1 MGRRVWGRDQRERR
15 LSHRVDGMDAWR
27 GRPGS
32 PGGAGHRCSR
42 GYSDLA
48 GSGSRR
54 VSRRTPVDAPGR
66 AAGAVHLDGGIPL
79 LETDHQE
86 GARSHRRDHATQGR
100 AAGLAA
106 DRGPVHQ
113 VGRSARRCCHA
124 GPDALP
130 GRRKMTAT
138 VAEILTRLTALSQE
152 LAGAFRPA
160 TIVEIV
166 ARVLTEQLAPGRL
179 SVMLLDIDT
188 NRLVV
193 TYHNGPRPATTD
205 EPLLQLALRRGPLVF
220 PDNVAAR
227 AAELDVTVEKPAPA
241 SWLGLPI
248 VAVSRTIGAVAMEGD
263 SKNALDDSALMFT
276 RAVLAQAGIALE
288 NARLVELLSSG
299 KREWEQT
306 VDAFN
311 RAICYIDPQGAVRRA
326 NRVFAELIKLPV
338 TALPGRP
345 WLTLL
350 PPSWV
355 DPVARLLTLEGAP
368 RPVEIRAGER
378 TLMVT
383 AIATGEPG
391 AAVLLFED
399 QSEKRRLHDQL
410 LQSEKMSAIGQLIAG
425 VAHDLNNPL
434 ASVVGF
440 SDLLGEAADVPP
452 RLAEPLAMIR
462 QEAERAS
469 AIVRNLLSFARRQE
483 GERQLQSIR
492 PILESTHQLLKN
504 QLLAARIELTL
515 EFEPGLPEVEVHAN
529 QIKQVL
535 VNIINNAAQ
544 AIISTRATEG
554 GGKIQIVTKC
564 EPDGLSVHISD
575 TGPGIP
581 EAVAQRVFEPF
592 FSTKSEGEGTGLGL
606 SICLGIVKEHGGNI
620 SVEPGGAGSGRGATF
635 TVELPTGVRPE
646 LRPLAAGAET
656 QAVPPERLEHLR
668 VLVVDDEPHILHYMQ
683 VTLESWGHEVVL
695 ARDGSQALKRAL
707 MQPFD
712 LIICDLRMPRLGGRE
727 MFHTLARMHPTVAD
741 RIIFATGDT
750 VRGDTLQFLEELGRP
765 FLQKPFKLDALRRVL
780 AGVEKA
786 GARG

>member
-1 MGRRVWGRDQRERR
+1 MLER
-15 LSHRVDGMDAWR
+15 LI
-27 GRPGS
+27 
-32 PGGAGHRCSR
+32 
-42 GYSDLA
+42 
-48 GSGSRR
+48 
-54 VSRRTPVDAPGR
+54 T
-66 AAGAVHLDGGIPL
+66 
-79 LETDHQE
+79 
-86 GARSHRRDHATQGR
+86 
-100 AAGLAA
+100 
-106 DRGPVHQ
+106 
-113 VGRSARRCCHA
+113 
-124 GPDALP
+124 
-130 GRRKMTAT
+130 
-138 VAEILTRLTALSQE
+138 LSQE

-166 ARVLTEQLAPGRL
+166 ARTLAEQLAPGRL
-179 SVMLLDIDT
+179 SVMLLDVDT
-188 NRLVV
+188 NRLMVV
-193 TYHNGPRPATTD
+193 YHNGPRPATTD
-205 EPLLQLALRRGPLVF
+205 EPLLQLALRSGPLLF
-220 PDNVAAR
+220 PDSVADR
-227 AAELDVTVEKPAPA
+227 AAELDVTVGRPTPA
-241 SWLGLPI
+241 SWLGAPI

-263 SKNALDDSALMFT
+263 RSHAFDDKALLFT

-311 RAICYIDPQGAVRRA
+311 QAICYVDSQGAVRRA
-326 NRVFAELIKLPV
+326 NRVFAELVKLPV
-338 TALPGRP
+338 TAVPGRA
-345 WLTLL
+345 WVTLV

-355 DPVARLLTLEGAP
+355 DPIARLFTAGAEGGGGGGAAAP
-368 RPVEIRAGER
+368 AEVRAGDR
-378 TLMVT
+378 VLVVT
-383 AIATGEPG
+383 AIPTEPG
-391 AAVLLFED
+391 AAVLLLED
-399 QSEKRRLHDQL
+399 QSEKRRLQEQL

-452 RLAEPLAMIR
+452 RLAEPLAVIR

-515 EFEPGLPEVEVHAN
+515 SFEPGLPEVDVHAN
-529 QIKQVL
+529 QIKQVF

-544 AIISTRATEG
+544 AISSVQTKEG
-554 GGKIQIVTKC
+554 ARGGRIEIVTKC

-575 TGPGIP
+575 NGPGIP

-620 SVEPGGAGSGRGATF
+620 SVDPGGAGSGRGATF
-635 TVELPTGVRPE
+635 TVELPTGVRTAVS
-646 LRPLAAGAET
+646 PLSRGAAGVDTEPAPAER
-656 QAVPPERLEHLR
+656 VERLR

-683 VTLESWGHEVVL
+683 ATLESWGHEVVL

-727 MFHTLARMHPTVAD
+727 MFHTLSRMHPTVAD

-750 VRGDTLQFLEELGRP
+750 VRGDTLQFLEQLGRP

-780 AGVEKA
+780 AGVVKVPA
-786 GARG
+786 

>member
-1 MGRRVWGRDQRERR
+1 MI
-15 LSHRVDGMDAWR
+15 
-27 GRPGS
+27 GS
-32 PGGAGHRCSR
+32 
-42 GYSDLA
+42 
-48 GSGSRR
+48 
-54 VSRRTPVDAPGR
+54 VTEV
-66 AAGAVHLDGGIPL
+66 
-79 LETDHQE
+79 
-86 GARSHRRDHATQGR
+86 
-100 AAGLAA
+100 
-106 DRGPVHQ
+106 
-113 VGRSARRCCHA
+113 
-124 GPDALP
+124 
-130 GRRKMTAT
+130 
-138 VAEILTRLTALSQE
+138 LTRLTALSQE
-152 LAGAFRPA
+152 LAGAFRPT

-166 ARVLTEQLAPGRL
+166 ARVLTEELAPGRL
-179 SVMLLDIDT
+179 SVMLLDIDK
-188 NRLVV
+188 NQLAV
-193 TYHNGPRPATTD
+193 TYHNGPRPASTD

-227 AAELDVTVEKPAPA
+227 AAEVGVARGGAGPTPP
-241 SWLGLPI
+241 SWLGAPI
-248 VAVSRTIGAVAMEGD
+248 VAVTRTIGAVALEGNR
-263 SKNALDDSALMFT
+263 KNAFDDAKLMFT

-288 NARLVELLSSG
+288 NARLIELLSSG

-311 RAICYIDPQGAVRRA
+311 QAICYVDPHGTVRRT
-326 NRVFAELIKLPV
+326 NRVFADLIKLPV

-350 PPSWV
+350 PPAWIE
-355 DPVARLLTLEGAP
+355 PVARLLNSGPTPTPESAGT
-368 RPVEIRAGER
+368 PVEVRAGER

-383 AIATGEPG
+383 AIPTGEPG

-399 QSEKRRLHDQL
+399 QSEKRRLQEQL

-452 RLAEPLAMIR
+452 RLAEPLAVIR

-483 GERQLQSIR
+483 GERHLQSIR

-504 QLLAARIELTL
+504 QLLAAHIELTL
-515 EFEPGLPEVEVHAN
+515 TFEPGLPEVEVHAN
-529 QIKQVL
+529 QIKQVF

-544 AIISTRATEG
+544 AIASGRHKEG
-554 GGKIQIVTKC
+554 GGRIEIVARC
-564 EPDGLSVHISD
+564 EPDGISVSIAD
-575 TGPGIP
+575 NGPGIP
-581 EAVAQRVFEPF
+581 EAVAQHVFEPF

-606 SICLGIVKEHGGNI
+606 SICHGIVKEHGGNI
-620 SVEPGGAGSGRGATF
+620 SVEPGGSGSGRGATF
-635 TVELPTGVRPE
+635 TVELPAGVRAE
-646 LRPLAAGAET
+646 LSPLTRGAEDQT
-656 QAVPPERLEHLR
+656 TPAERQEHLR

-683 VTLESWGHEVVL
+683 ATLESWGHEVVV
-695 ARDGSQALKRAL
+695 AHDGSQALKRAL

-727 MFHTLARMHPTVAD
+727 MFQTLARMHPAVAE

>member
-1 MGRRVWGRDQRERR
+1 VLER
-15 LSHRVDGMDAWR
+15 L
-27 GRPGS
+27 
-32 PGGAGHRCSR
+32 
-42 GYSDLA
+42 
-48 GSGSRR
+48 
-54 VSRRTPVDAPGR
+54 
-66 AAGAVHLDGGIPL
+66 I
-79 LETDHQE
+79 
-86 GARSHRRDHATQGR
+86 
-100 AAGLAA
+100 
-106 DRGPVHQ
+106 
-113 VGRSARRCCHA
+113 
-124 GPDALP
+124 
-130 GRRKMTAT
+130 
-138 VAEILTRLTALSQE
+138 ALSQE

-166 ARVLTEQLAPGRL
+166 ARTLSEQLAPGRL

-188 NRLVV
+188 NALAVS
-193 TYHNGPRPATTD
+193 YHNGPRPATTD

-220 PDNVAAR
+220 PDNVVAR
-227 AAELDVTVEKPAPA
+227 AAELQVALDGPVPA
-241 SWLGLPI
+241 SWLGAPI

-263 SKNALDDSALMFT
+263 RKNALDDGALLFT

-311 RAICYIDPQGAVRRA
+311 QAICYIDPQGAVRRA

-368 RPVEIRAGER
+368 APVEIRAGER

-383 AIATGEPG
+383 AIPTGEPG
-391 AAVLLFED
+391 GAVLLFED
-399 QSEKRRLHDQL
+399 QSEKRRLQDQL

-452 RLAEPLAMIR
+452 RLAEPLAVIR

-529 QIKQVL
+529 QIKQVF

-544 AIISTRATEG
+544 AITSTRAQEG

-564 EPDGLSVHISD
+564 EPDGLSVNISD
-575 TGPGIP
+575 NGPGIP
-581 EAVAQRVFEPF
+581 DAVAQRVFEPF
-592 FSTKSEGEGTGLGL
+592 LSTKSEGEGTGLGL
-606 SICLGIVKEHGGNI
+606 SICLGIVKEHGG
-620 SVEPGGAGSGRGATF
+620 SMTVEPGGAGSGRGATF
-635 TVELPTGVRPE
+635 TVELPTGVHTE

-656 QAVPPERLEHLR
+656 PAVPPERLERLR

-683 VTLESWGHEVVL
+683 ATLESWGHEVVL

-780 AGVEKA
+780 AGVVKVPA
-786 GARG
+786 

>member
-1 MGRRVWGRDQRERR
+1 MK
-15 LSHRVDGMDAWR
+15 
-27 GRPGS
+27 GS
-32 PGGAGHRCSR
+32 
-42 GYSDLA
+42 
-48 GSGSRR
+48 
-54 VSRRTPVDAPGR
+54 V
-66 AAGAVHLDGGIPL
+66 
-79 LETDHQE
+79 
-86 GARSHRRDHATQGR
+86 
-100 AAGLAA
+100 A
-106 DRGPVHQ
+106 DV
-113 VGRSARRCCHA
+113 
-124 GPDALP
+124 
-130 GRRKMTAT
+130 
-138 VAEILTRLTALSQE
+138 LTRLTSLSHE

-166 ARVLTEQLAPGRL
+166 ARTLTDQLAPGRL

-188 NRLVV
+188 NRLTV

-220 PDNVAAR
+220 PDTVSAR
-227 AAELDVTVEKPAPA
+227 AAELDVSLEGAGPVPA
-241 SWLGLPI
+241 SWLGAPI
-248 VAVSRTIGAVAMEGD
+248 IVVSRTIGAVAMEGD
-263 SKNALDDSALMFT
+263 HKGALDGDALSFT

-311 RAICYIDPQGAVRRA
+311 QAICYIDPQGAVRRA
-326 NRVFAELIKLPV
+326 NRVFADLIKLPV

-345 WLTLL
+345 WLTLV
-350 PPSWV
+350 PPSWG
-355 DPVARLLTLEGAP
+355 DPVARLVPPDGASTS
-368 RPVEIRAGER
+368 VEVRAGDR
-378 TLMVT
+378 VLTVT
-383 AIATGEPG
+383 AIPAGEPG

-399 QSEKRRLHDQL
+399 QTEKRRLQEQL

-452 RLAEPLAMIR
+452 RLAEPLAVIR

-529 QIKQVL
+529 QIKQVF

-544 AIISTRATEG
+544 AITSMRKADG
-554 GGKIQIVTKC
+554 GGRIEIVTKC
-564 EPDGLSVHISD
+564 EPDGLSVNVAD
-575 TGPGIP
+575 NGPGIP
-581 EAVAQRVFEPF
+581 ENVAQRVFEPF

-620 SVEPGGAGSGRGATF
+620 RVEPGGAGSGRGATF
-635 TVELPTGVRPE
+635 TVELPTGVRTE
-646 LRPLAAGAET
+646 LSPLALGAESKS
-656 QAVPPERLEHLR
+656 APVEGARHENPPLR

-683 VTLESWGHEVVL
+683 ATLESWGHEVVL

-727 MFHTLARMHPTVAD
+727 MFQTLARMHPTVAD
-741 RIIFATGDT
+741 RIVFATGDT

-780 AGVEKA
+780 AGVVKVPA
-786 GARG
+786 

>member
-1 MGRRVWGRDQRERR
+1 M
-15 LSHRVDGMDAWR
+15 
-27 GRPGS
+27 
-32 PGGAGHRCSR
+32 
-42 GYSDLA
+42 
-48 GSGSRR
+48 
-54 VSRRTPVDAPGR
+54 
-66 AAGAVHLDGGIPL
+66 
-79 LETDHQE
+79 
-86 GARSHRRDHATQGR
+86 TQG
-100 AAGLAA
+100 G
-106 DRGPVHQ
+106 
-113 VGRSARRCCHA
+113 S
-124 GPDALP
+124 
-130 GRRKMTAT
+130 
-138 VAEILTRLTALSQE
+138 VAEVLTRLTALSQE
-152 LAGAFRPA
+152 LAGAFRPV

-166 ARVLTEQLAPGRL
+166 ARVLTEQLAPGRM
-179 SVMLLDIDT
+179 SVMLLDVDT

-220 PDNVAAR
+220 PDKVAAR
-227 AAELDVTVEKPAPA
+227 AAELDVKVDKPVPA
-241 SWLGLPI
+241 SWLGVPI
-248 VAVSRTIGAVAMEGD
+248 VAVSRTIGAVAMEGE
-263 SKNALDDSALMFT
+263 SANALDDAALMFT

-311 RAICYIDPQGAVRRA
+311 QAICYVDPHGAVRRA
-326 NRVFAELIKLPV
+326 NRMFAELIKLPV

-345 WLTLL
+345 WMTLL

-355 DPVARLLTLEGAP
+355 EPVARLLTPEGASP
-368 RPVEIRAGER
+368 PVEVRAGER
-378 TLMVT
+378 TLLVT
-383 AIATGEPG
+383 AIAAGGPG

-399 QSEKRRLHDQL
+399 QSEKRRLQDQL

-440 SDLLGEAADVPP
+440 SDLLGEAPDVPP
-452 RLAEPLAMIR
+452 RLAEPLAIIR

-483 GERQLQSIR
+483 GERQPQSIR

-515 EFEPGLPEVEVHAN
+515 TFEPGLPEVEVHAN
-529 QIKQVL
+529 QIKQVF

-544 AIISTRATEG
+544 AISSTRARERG
-554 GGKIQIVTKC
+554 GRIEIATKC
-564 EPDGLSVHISD
+564 EPDGLSVNISD
-575 TGPGIP
+575 NGPGIP

-606 SICLGIVKEHGGNI
+606 SISLGIVKEHGGNI
-620 SVEPGGAGSGRGATF
+620 SVDPGGAGSGRGATF
-635 TVELPTGVRPE
+635 TVELPTGVRAE
-646 LRPLAAGAET
+646 RSPLAPGAESEP
-656 QAVPPERLEHLR
+656 APAERHEHLR

-683 VTLESWGHEVVL
+683 ATLESWGHEVVL
-695 ARDGSQALKRAL
+695 AHDGSQALKRAL

-780 AGVEKA
+780 AGVVKVPA
-786 GARG
+786 

>member
-1 MGRRVWGRDQRERR
+1 
-15 LSHRVDGMDAWR
+15 
-27 GRPGS
+27 
-32 PGGAGHRCSR
+32 
-42 GYSDLA
+42 
-48 GSGSRR
+48 
-54 VSRRTPVDAPGR
+54 
-66 AAGAVHLDGGIPL
+66 
-79 LETDHQE
+79 
-86 GARSHRRDHATQGR
+86 
-100 AAGLAA
+100 
-106 DRGPVHQ
+106 
-113 VGRSARRCCHA
+113 
-124 GPDALP
+124 
-130 GRRKMTAT
+130 MTAGGS

-152 LAGAFRPA
+152 LAGAFRPV

-166 ARVLTEQLAPGRL
+166 ARTLTDQLAPGRL

-220 PDNVAAR
+220 PDTVAAR
-227 AAELDVTVEKPAPA
+227 AAALDVKVDKPAPS
-241 SWLGLPI
+241 SWLGVPI

-263 SKNALDDSALMFT
+263 VGNPLDDAALMFT

-311 RAICYIDPQGAVRRA
+311 QAICYVDSQGAVRRA
-326 NRVFAELIKLPV
+326 NRMFAELIKLPV
-338 TALPGRP
+338 TALTGRP

-350 PPSWV
+350 PPAWAE
-355 DPVARLLTLEGAP
+355 PVARLLTPEGAATP
-368 RPVEIRAGER
+368 TEVRTGER
-378 TLMVT
+378 TLLVT
-383 AIATGEPG
+383 AIPTGEPG
-391 AAVLLFED
+391 ATVLLFED
-399 QSEKRRLHDQL
+399 QTEKRRLQDQL

-440 SDLLGEAADVPP
+440 SDLLGEAPDVPP
-452 RLAEPLAMIR
+452 RLAEPLAVIR

-515 EFEPGLPEVEVHAN
+515 TFEPGLPEVEVHAN
-529 QIKQVL
+529 QIKQVF

-544 AIISTRATEG
+544 AIASSRAREG
-554 GGKIQIVTKC
+554 GGRIEIATKC
-564 EPDGLSVHISD
+564 EPDGLSVNISD
-575 TGPGIP
+575 NGSGIP

-606 SICLGIVKEHGGNI
+606 SISLGIVKEHGGNI
-620 SVEPGGAGSGRGATF
+620 TVDPGGAGSGRGATF
-635 TVELPTGVRPE
+635 SVELPTGVRAA
-646 LRPLAAGAET
+646 LSPLAQRAESEP
-656 QAVPPERLEHLR
+656 APPERQERLR

-683 VTLESWGHEVVL
+683 ATLESWGHEVVL
-695 ARDGSQALKRAL
+695 AHDGSQALKRAL

-727 MFHTLARMHPTVAD
+727 MFHTLARMHPTVAN

-786 GARG
+786 GTRG

>member
-1 MGRRVWGRDQRERR
+1 M
-15 LSHRVDGMDAWR
+15 
-27 GRPGS
+27 
-32 PGGAGHRCSR
+32 
-42 GYSDLA
+42 
-48 GSGSRR
+48 
-54 VSRRTPVDAPGR
+54 
-66 AAGAVHLDGGIPL
+66 
-79 LETDHQE
+79 
-86 GARSHRRDHATQGR
+86 
-100 AAGLAA
+100 
-106 DRGPVHQ
+106 
-113 VGRSARRCCHA
+113 
-124 GPDALP
+124 
-130 GRRKMTAT
+130 
-138 VAEILTRLTALSQE
+138 SQE

-166 ARVLTEQLAPGRL
+166 ARTLTEQLAPGRL

-188 NRLVV
+188 NRLAV

-220 PDNVAAR
+220 PDRVAAR
-227 AAELDVTVEKPAPA
+227 AAELGVTVDRPPPA
-241 SWLGLPI
+241 SWLGMPI
-248 VAVSRTIGAVAMEGD
+248 TAVSRTIGAVAMEGD
-263 SKNALDDSALMFT
+263 RKNALDENALTFT

-311 RAICYIDPQGAVRRA
+311 QAICYVDPQGAVKRA

-355 DPVARLLTLEGAP
+355 DPVARLLTPEGGAT
-368 RPVEIRAGER
+368 PVEVRAGER
-378 TLMVT
+378 ILLVT
-383 AIATGEPG
+383 AIPTGEPG

-399 QSEKRRLHDQL
+399 HTEKRRLQEQL

-452 RLAEPLAMIR
+452 RLAEPLAVIR

-529 QIKQVL
+529 QIKQVF

-544 AIISTRATEG
+544 AITSTRAKEG
-554 GGKIQIVTKC
+554 GGRIEIVTKC
-564 EPDGLSVHISD
+564 EPDGLSVNISD
-575 TGPGIP
+575 NGPGIP
-581 EAVAQRVFEPF
+581 EAVAPRVFEPF

-606 SICLGIVKEHGGNI
+606 SICLGIVKEHGGNMT
-620 SVEPGGAGSGRGATF
+620 VDPGGAGSGRGATF
-635 TVELPTGVRPE
+635 SVELPTGVRSG
-646 LRPLAAGAET
+646 LSPLARGAET
-656 QAVPPERLEHLR
+656 QPAPPERLESLR

-683 VTLESWGHEVVL
+683 ATLESWGHEVVL

-780 AGVEKA
+780 AGVVKVPA
-786 GARG
+786 

>member
-1 MGRRVWGRDQRERR
+1 M
-15 LSHRVDGMDAWR
+15 
-27 GRPGS
+27 
-32 PGGAGHRCSR
+32 
-42 GYSDLA
+42 
-48 GSGSRR
+48 
-54 VSRRTPVDAPGR
+54 
-66 AAGAVHLDGGIPL
+66 
-79 LETDHQE
+79 LEKLIT
-86 GARSHRRDHATQGR
+86 
-100 AAGLAA
+100 
-106 DRGPVHQ
+106 
-113 VGRSARRCCHA
+113 
-124 GPDALP
+124 
-130 GRRKMTAT
+130 
-138 VAEILTRLTALSQE
+138 LSQE

-160 TIVEIV
+160 TIVESV
-166 ARVLTEQLAPGRL
+166 ARTLTEQLAPSRL

-188 NRLVV
+188 NRLMVV
-193 TYHNGPRPATTD
+193 YHLGPRPATTD
-205 EPLLQLALRRGPLVF
+205 EPMLQLALRRGPLVF
-220 PDNVAAR
+220 PDNVVAR
-227 AAELDVTVEKPAPA
+227 AAELDVTVDGPAPP
-241 SWLGLPI
+241 SWLGAPI

-263 SKNALDDSALMFT
+263 RKNALNESALVFT

-311 RAICYIDPQGAVRRA
+311 QAICYVDDQGTVRRA

-338 TALPGRP
+338 TALPGRA
-345 WLTLL
+345 WVTLV

-355 DPVARLLTLEGAP
+355 DPIARLFTPEGSAA
-368 RPVEIRAGER
+368 PVEVRSGDR
-378 TLMVT
+378 PLLVT
-383 AIATGEPG
+383 AIPTGEPG
-391 AAVLLFED
+391 AAVLLLED
-399 QSEKRRLHDQL
+399 QSEKRRLQDQL

-452 RLAEPLAMIR
+452 RLAEPLAVIR

-515 EFEPGLPEVEVHAN
+515 TFEPGLPEVDVHAN
-529 QIKQVL
+529 QIKQVF

-544 AIISTRATEG
+544 AIASTHAKAGIG
-554 GGKIQIVTKC
+554 GGRIEIATRC
-564 EPDGLSVHISD
+564 EPDGLSVSISD
-575 TGPGIP
+575 NGPGIP

-606 SICLGIVKEHGGNI
+606 SICVGIVKEHGG
-620 SVEPGGAGSGRGATF
+620 SVSVDPGGAGSGRGATF
-635 TVELPTGVRPE
+635 TVELPTGVRTEPS
-646 LRPLAAGAET
+646 PLARGAET
-656 QAVPPERLEHLR
+656 EPAPAERVERLR

-683 VTLESWGHEVVL
+683 ATLESWGHEVVL